1 MWLEFKGIVKDNSLA
16 DLGINDSGEEL
27 EIRLT
32 YHIDTIE
39 GYREL
44 VTDEGFLKQDE
55 SILYLQGNSSFVVK
69 HSYDELKKMIN
80 DNKTV

>member
-1 MWLEFKGIVKDNSLA
+1 MWLEFKGIVKDNSLS
-16 DLGINDSGEEL
+16 DLGIVDVGEEL
-27 EIRLT
+27 EIRVT

-44 VTDEGFLKQDE
+44 VTDDGILKKDE
-55 SILYLQGNSSFVVK
+55 SVLYIQGNNSLAVK

-80 DNKTV
+80 DNKTI